1 MIENRS
7 DKKLRILETRSEAE
21 RSPKSLRNGPS
32 RTRFFLDPIRKF
44 LPRQPVGRFSAR
56 YKLRILSRPM
66 AVNRVKWEP
75 YCAEKGST
83 GRIFRPGASNA
94 QKELCRH

>member
-1 MIENRS
+1 
-7 DKKLRILETRSEAE
+7 
-21 RSPKSLRNGPS
+21 
-32 RTRFFLDPIRKF
+32 
-44 LPRQPVGRFSAR
+44 
-56 YKLRILSRPM
+56 M